1 MDLTTPHLQRIRAR
15 FPDLAISTV
24 YEDRDGLVNDIVIVN
39 DELVFRFPKDAQAR
53 QTLAREARILDL
65 VRAHVAM
72 PVPCFEHRE
81 DDMVVYRLIPG
92 DPLERDDILSQDEA
106 TQDRLAEQLAVF
118 LRQLHA
124 IPPQAVEPGA
134 ARPDPAERL
143 ERYRRR
149 LDEIERE
156 LFPLLMNSAKQW
168 VRRLFAPVLDGQVPL
183 EYTPALIHDDL
194 ASYHIRYDRAARR
207 IAGVIDFG
215 TARLGDPAADFA
227 LLINAYGE
235 SFLRRMARSY
245 PAIASALDRARF
257 MAGAIEL
264 EWALIGL
271 RSNDLSWLVCHI
283 GRARDCMPIGTP

>member
-1 MDLTTPHLQRIRAR
+1 MTTPHLQRIRAR
-15 FPDLAISTV
+15 FPDLVISTV

-53 QTLAREARILDL
+53 QTLAREAQILDL

-72 PVPCFEHRE
+72 RVPFFEHRE
-81 DDMVVYRLIPG
+81 DDFVAYRLIPG
-92 DPLERDDILSQDEA
+92 DPLERDDIFGQDEA
-106 TQDRLAEQLAVF
+106 TQNQIAEQLATF

-124 IPPQAVEPGA
+124 IPPHAVEPGPA
-134 ARPDPAERL
+134 APPDPTERL

-149 LDEIERE
+149 LDDIERE
-156 LFPLLMNSAKQW
+156 LFPLLMAPARQW
-168 VRRLFAPVLDGQVPL
+168 VRRLFAPVLAGQVRL

-235 SFLRRMARSY
+235 SFLRRMGHFY
-245 PAIASALDRARF
+245 PAIADALDRARF

-264 EWALIGL
+264 EWALNGL
-271 RSNDLSWLVCHI
+271 RSNDLSWLLCHI
-283 GRARDCMPIGTP
+283 GRARDSMPIGTS